1 MEQKNNMKNK
11 KEVTKSLFRKVDIVE
26 LECAYIAVFFTETF
40 ICYMKNLH
48 LNLAKR
54 EIAEQIISHKVL
66 IELLLSL
73 LVVVFYYQFLVRK
86 KTEIFC
92 RILVGDTMREM
103 TVRYLKDCMK
113 ILGSTF
119 LVCVLVKFVFM
130 LDLRGSYYLLC
141 LFILFILISSS
152 QVHRYEKF

>member
-1 MEQKNNMKNK
+1 MKNK

-48 LNLAKR
+48 LNLAQR
-54 EIAEQIISHKVL
+54 ELVEQIASHRIL

-73 LVVVFYYQFLVRK
+73 LVVVFHYQFLVRK

-103 TVRYLKDCMK
+103 TVQYLKDCMK

-130 LDLRGSYYLLC
+130 LDMRESYYLLC
-141 LFILFILISSS
+141 LFMLYILISLS

>member
-1 MEQKNNMKNK
+1 
-11 KEVTKSLFRKVDIVE
+11 
-26 LECAYIAVFFTETF
+26 
-40 ICYMKNLH
+40 MKNLH
-48 LNLAKR
+48 LNLAQR

-73 LVVVFYYQFLVRK
+73 LVVVFHYQFLVRK

-92 RILVGDTMREM
+92 RILVGDTMRKM